1 MDTIFKVLI
10 GIGALGLAYI
20 GYDYYEKYQKSTT
33 TYQQAYQQQNQA
45 INQYQ
50 QELTSAGQE
59 IQYLQNAVQQLE
71 AQQQTQ
77 PQQPQTPV
85 LVFATPSPSSQP
97 QIVYPAPPQISYP
110 TSTPTP
116 NNGIANST
124 PLNNTISTPST
135 SSSTSSSSSSITYPI
150 STSFGT
156 ITQTPTSNQYYSKSG
171 SIEKTSTGTTIT
183 GYLYGEAPTGINLNQ
198 QGEITA
204 VYSPLSLSSQPPAT
218 STPST
223 SSNIFSSIL
232 SGKWYNP
239 V

>member
-33 TYQQAYQQQNQA
+33 AYQQAYQQQNQA

-77 PQQPQTPV
+77 PQQPQAPV
-85 LVFATPSPSSQP
+85 LVFATPSSQ
-97 QIVYPAPPQISYP
+97 PQISYP
-110 TSTPTP
+110 SQPAISYPTPTS
-116 NNGIANST
+116 NNGTSSST
-124 PLNNTISTPST
+124 PLNNTTPSQSSSTPST
-135 SSSTSSSSSSITYPI
+135 SNQSTSYPI